1 MEATVDYLR
10 LCLNTKQQQK
20 GKTLEFSPYQERLL
34 LLRLKKFKKIKKKLS
49 KYFDWEV
56 SAEILILIL
65 YTCTEP
71 IQSTF

>member
-1 MEATVDYLR
+1 MEATEDYLR

-34 LLRLKKFKKIKKKLS
+34 LLRFKKKKQTS

-71 IQSTF
+71 IQRTF